1 MSNSAVYDLIIIG
14 AGLTGLNL
22 AQSILKTSPSKKVMI
37 LEKSKSCGGRMAT
50 RRIDDLKFDH
60 GAQFIKRARE
70 SESWIQVWTREEV
83 VRDFPSNTIDAVCGK
98 LGITQLAKVLA
109 RGLDIAYN
117 CRASI
122 LKQRDGLWE
131 ISSDE
136 GLEFKAKTIVM
147 TSPLPQ
153 SLEILQRSNY
163 SYDPKLAD
171 IKYSPAAVVLIEG
184 ETDFDSDLA
193 YSEDLGPDLFSICA
207 QHKKGNAE
215 GPAWTVVMSAA
226 WSQTNFDLP
235 DEGIIESAVGVIQN
249 RLPDMQ
255 MKRSHLK
262 KWKYCRAENR
272 WPKYFNSPQTGLFL
286 AGDAFGGASL
296 LGALRSSDAVVGELW
311 ASETFLA

>member
-1 MSNSAVYDLIIIG
+1 VSNSAGYDLIIIG

-22 AQSILKTSPSKKVMI
+22 AQNLLKTSPSKKVLI

-60 GAQFIKRARE
+60 GAQFIKRAGE
-70 SESWIQVWTREEV
+70 SEAWIQVWKSEQVART
-83 VRDFPSNTIDAVCGK
+83 FPSNSVDAVCGK
-98 LGITQLAKVLA
+98 SGITQLAKVLA
-109 RGLDIAYN
+109 RDLDIIYN

-122 LKQRDGLWE
+122 LKQRGGVWE
-131 ISSDE
+131 ILCDE
-136 GLEFKAKTIVM
+136 GLEFKSKTIVI

-171 IKYSPAAVVLIEG
+171 IKYSPAVVVLIEG

-193 YSEDLGPDLFSICA
+193 YSEDLGPNLFSICA

-215 GPAWTVVMSAA
+215 RPAWTVVMNAA
-226 WSQTNFDLP
+226 WSQTNFDGP
-235 DEGIIESAVGVIQN
+235 DEHILESAVSVIKN
-249 RLPDMQ
+249 RFPEMQ
-255 MKRSHLK
+255 MKKSHLK
-262 KWKYCRAENR
+262 KWKYCRAETR
-272 WPKYFNSPQTGLFL
+272 WPNYFNSPQNGLYL

-296 LGALRSSDAVVGELW
+296 LGALRSSNAVVEVLW